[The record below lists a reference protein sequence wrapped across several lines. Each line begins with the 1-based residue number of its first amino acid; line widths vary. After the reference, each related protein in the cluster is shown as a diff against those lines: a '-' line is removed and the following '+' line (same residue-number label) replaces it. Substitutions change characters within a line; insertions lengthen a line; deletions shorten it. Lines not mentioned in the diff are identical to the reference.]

1 MYSGKI
7 AFAQL
12 TYRENLRDIG
22 ACPRARNSK
31 LYHGGIRARGH
42 RGRVSRNTLA
52 NANEKRDRR
61 IHADFAE
68 APIAIARRLYAQD
81 GFGVELGGAVYA
93 LDSTTIDLCLA
104 GFPRAP
110 FMRSKAAVTLHTPL
124 PCWICG
130 AISPASSISPI
141 AGGTMS
147 GCSTSRSRKPAPSPS
162 WSVAISTSR
171 GSTARPGRAP
181 CSSSAPRENS
191 GSVDRTTVFEKTPR
205 LHVFSENETA
215 NCDPM
220 NPNQSTLF
228 H

>member
-12 TYRENLRDIG
+12 TYRESLRDIG
-22 ACPRARNSK
+22 ACPRVRNSK
-31 LYHGGIRARGH
+31 LYHRGIRARGH

-52 NANEKRDRR
+52 NANEKRDWR

-81 GFGVELGGAVYA
+81 SFGVELGGAVYA

-124 PCWICG
+124 DLRGNIPRFIDITHRRWNDVRVLDEPIPEAG
-130 AISPASSISPI
+130 AFTVMDRGKSFQKRASL
-141 AGGTMS
+141 
-147 GCSTSRSRKPAPSPS
+147 
-162 WSVAISTSR
+162 
-171 GSTARPGRAP
+171 RPL
-181 CSSSAPRENS
+181 S
-191 GSVDRTTVFEKTPR
+191 
-205 LHVFSENETA
+205 
-215 NCDPM
+215 
-220 NPNQSTLF
+220 
-228 H
+228 